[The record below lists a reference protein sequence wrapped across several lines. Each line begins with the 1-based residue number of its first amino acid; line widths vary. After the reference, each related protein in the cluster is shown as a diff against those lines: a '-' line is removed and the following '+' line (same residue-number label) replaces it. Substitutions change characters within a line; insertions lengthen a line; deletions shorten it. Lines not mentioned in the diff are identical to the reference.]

1 MIHINGRGYCTE
13 LGAQQAVDGLVKQ
26 IEKLQAENQEHL
38 KLIQAQARNILD
50 LHKELAASQSS
61 HKALET
67 LYLQVRD
74 EELVSA
80 NTEIDLLKE
89 RLEAA
94 KVRISELKQ
103 ADIVRLQKAII
114 YQSEEIDKECARIES
129 LLAAKDKEIA
139 RLKDEHEKY
148 RDTLYS
154 AKMMDKDHEIAEL
167 KKALNDLVAW
177 IQRMDTPN
185 YPRPLS
191 EILSNA
197 NRVLGG
203 AVKGGAE

>member
-1 MIHINGRGYCTE
+1 MMEAPMSHEPEISHAE
-13 LGAQQAVDGLVKQ
+13 LWKMYQAQDAKIAVLREAANDKCELFY
-26 IEKLQAENQEHL
+26 NQERE
-38 KLIQAQARNILD
+38 IAR
-50 LHKELAASQSS
+50 
-61 HKALET
+61 
-67 LYLQVRD
+67 
-74 EELVSA
+74 
-80 NTEIDLLKE
+80 LKE

-94 KVRISELKQ
+94 KAMISELKQ